1 MALPALGSRPRYVE
15 ELRVG
20 GGYLSSPDG
29 GVDID
34 KAGNIALDGDLTV
47 GGDLALAA
55 GGVNRTWYR
64 SLMPREAALGAASPA
79 AAPAD
84 STHGDFN
91 SNFSHLAFDPATR
104 EWAHW
109 LFPLPV
115 DYDGAALRFTIYWYA
130 ASGTIS
136 GTVIWRVRAVCLDDA
151 SGASTS
157 TGAGVGATDTIT
169 ALATVHA
176 VALTLT
182 PEAAA
187 TGGLLAVSLERT
199 ADTDTFNGDA
209 RLIAVHVA
217 YA

>member
-1 MALPALGSRPRYVE
+1 MALPSLGSRPRYVE

-34 KAGNIALDGDLTV
+34 KAGNMALDGDLTI

-55 GGVNRTWYR
+55 TGVDRTWHR
-64 SLMPREAALGAASPA
+64 TLLAREAALGVANPA
-79 AAPAD
+79 AAAAD
-84 STHGDFN
+84 TNHGDF
-91 SNFSHLAFDPATR
+91 SANFSHIAFDPTTR

-109 LFPLPV
+109 VFALPA

-130 ASGTIS
+130 NAGTVS
-136 GTVIWRVRAVCLDDA
+136 GTVIWRVRAVCLDDG
-151 SGASTS
+151 SGANAS
-157 TGAGVGATDTIT
+157 TGSGVSAMDTIMSLT
-169 ALATVHA
+169 TVHA
-176 VALTLT
+176 VTLT
-182 PEAAA
+182 ITPESAA

-209 RLIAVHVA
+209 RLIAMHVA

>member
-1 MALPALGSRPRYVE
+1 MALPSLGSRPRYVE

-34 KAGNIALDGDLTV
+34 KAGNMALDGDLTV

-55 GGVNRTWYR
+55 TGVDRTWNR
-64 SLMPREAALGAASPA
+64 SLLPREAALAVSNA
-79 AAPAD
+79 AAAATD
-84 STHGDFN
+84 TNHGDF
-91 SNFSHLAFDPATR
+91 SANFSHLAFDPTTR

-109 LFPLPV
+109 TFALPA
-115 DYDGAALRFTIYWYA
+115 DYDGATLRFTIYWYA
-130 ASGTIS
+130 SAGTVS
-136 GTVIWRVRAVCLDDA
+136 GTVIWRVRAVCLDDGSA
-151 SGASTS
+151 ANAT
-157 TGAGVGATDTIT
+157 TGSGVGVTDSILSLT
-169 ALATVHA
+169 TVHA
-176 VALTLT
+176 ATLT
-182 PEAAA
+182 MTPESAV

-209 RLIAVHVA
+209 RLIAMHVA